1 MQNVFTKT
9 ILLFP
14 CFFMLQEQPDGARQ
28 QNGSVGAA
36 ATAHQHGKGEIMNRL
51 AAEQED
57 RHDGKQGSDRR
68 VNGTGQ
74 CRLDTV
80 VDHIRYR
87 FGAAMHLQVFTDAVK
102 NYDGAVDRIP
112 YYCQQRGYKS
122 GINFQLQQGEPAQRN
137 RHVND

>member
-1 MQNVFTKT
+1 
-9 ILLFP
+9 
-14 CFFMLQEQPDGARQ
+14 MLQEQPDGSRQ

-36 ATAHQHGKGEIMNRL
+36 AAAYQHGEGEIMDCF

-57 RHDGKQGSDRR
+57 GHNRKQGGNRR
-68 VNGTGQ
+68 VNGSGQ
-74 CRLDTV
+74 RRLDAV
-80 VDHIRYR
+80 VDHIRYG
-87 FGAAMHLQVFTDAVK
+87 FGATVHFQIFTDTVK

-112 YYCQQRGYKS
+112 DYRQQRGYKR